1 MKRKFIVAGYAIDE
15 WLPKI
20 TMDSALKLTHLNVAF
35 GLVRNDEIRI
45 DHLKH
50 LNSLQVLKTYNPQLN
65 ILLSVGGWGAGGF
78 SEAASTQE
86 GRRKI
91 ADTAIS
97 VLGDHPFDG
106 IDLDWEYPCYSEAGI
121 SSSPDDKTNFTLLL
135 RELREA
141 LDRKGREDG
150 RHYLLTI
157 AAGAD
162 QFYIDGT
169 EMEQIHPYLD
179 FIQLMTYDMR
189 GGFQT
194 LTGHHT
200 NLYTPIGDLYRI
212 SADSSVRMFCQA
224 GVPRD
229 KIVIGAAFY
238 SRMWKNV
245 PDRNH
250 GLHQMT
256 TGAGGY
262 GPDFTRLA
270 DGYIDKNGYNRYWDD
285 EAKAP
290 FLFDG
295 ENFITY
301 DDEESLHHKCDY
313 VKKEGLAGIMF
324 WEYGCDTTY
333 RLLEAISMGFG
344 EGMIET

>member
-1 MKRKFIVAGYAIDE
+1 MRRNWITAGYAVDE
-15 WLPKI
+15 WLSKI
-20 TMDSALKLTHLNVAF
+20 TKEAALKLTHLNVAF
-35 GLVRNDEIRI
+35 GHVREDGISI

-50 LNSLQVLKTYNPQLN
+50 LDSLQVLKGYNPELT

-78 SEAASTQE
+78 SEAAATPA
-86 GRRKI
+86 GRKRM
-91 ADTAIS
+91 AETAALI
-97 VLGDHPFDG
+97 LRNHPFDG

-121 SSSPDDKTNFTLLL
+121 VSSPDDKSNFTLLL
-135 RELREA
+135 KEIREA
-141 LDRKGREDG
+141 LNLQGAAAGK
-150 RHYLLTI
+150 HFLLTI

-162 QFYIDGT
+162 QYYFDGT
-169 EMEQIHPYLD
+169 EMDRIHPYLD

-200 NLYTPIGDLYRI
+200 NLYTPTGDLFRI
-212 SADSSVRMFCQA
+212 SADASVRLFRNA
-224 GVPRD
+224 GVPAD

-245 PDRNH
+245 PDNNN

-262 GPDFTRLA
+262 GPDFTRLTA
-270 DGYIDKNGYNRYWDD
+270 DYIGKNGFTRHWDE

-290 FLFDG
+290 YLFDG
-295 ENFITY
+295 ESFISY
-301 DDEESLHHKCDY
+301 EDEESLRYKCDY
-313 VKKEGLAGIMF
+313 VVEQGLAGIMF
-324 WEYGCDTTY
+324 WEYGCDTTR
-333 RLLEAISMGFG
+333 RLLSAIYSGF
-344 EGMIET
+344 EERHL

>member
-1 MKRKFIVAGYAIDE
+1 MRRKFIVAGYAVDD

-20 TMDSALKLTHLNVAF
+20 TMDDTLKLTHLNVAF
-35 GLVRNDEIRI
+35 GHVRNDEIRI

-50 LNSLQVLKTYNPQLN
+50 LNSLHILKTYNPELN

-78 SEAASTQE
+78 SEAASTLE
-86 GRRKI
+86 GRRSM
-91 ADTAIS
+91 AETAVN

-121 SSSPDDKTNFTLLL
+121 ASSPDDKTHFTLLL

-141 LDRKGREDG
+141 LDRKGQEDG

-162 QFYIDGT
+162 QYYIDGT
-169 EMEQIHPYLD
+169 EMEKIHPYLD

-245 PDRNH
+245 PDQNR

-262 GPDFTRLA
+262 GPDFTRLT
-270 DGYIDKNGYNRYWDD
+270 DEYINKNGYNRYWDD

-301 DDEESLHHKCDY
+301 DDEQSLRHKCDY
-313 VKKEGLAGIMF
+313 VKNEGLAGIMF
-324 WEYGCDTTY
+324 WEYGCDTTH
-333 RLLEAISMGFG
+333 RLLEAISAGL
-344 EGMIET
+344 EEK